1 MFGQLFGKHLVKKG
15 ILTEGEYRDAV
26 AEHLGRRVKIGTI
39 AIAEGLLTQEQVI
52 EIHRQQRQ
60 FDKLFGDIAIENGF
74 LTQEQVDK
82 MLAKQGSPYLQFLE
96 VLLETGKITISEM
109 EQEFIA
115 FQKENGFS
123 DEDMQALKK
132 DDFERL
138 VPIYAFSSKPY
149 VTDLATLVLRNINRF
164 VTRDF
169 YIGKIEHVGRMDY
182 KCLAG
187 QELVG
192 AMLHWRLW
200 EKQNGMHS

>member
-82 MLAKQGSPYLQFLE
+82 MLAKQGICVRAGLHCAPSAHEQAGTLSTGSLRVSFSPF
-96 VLLETGKITISEM
+96 ISS
-109 EQEFIA
+109 A
-115 FQKENGFS
+115 
-123 DEDMQALKK
+123 QARTASHELKK
-132 DDFERL
+132 FL
-138 VPIYAFSSKPY
+138 KKA
-149 VTDLATLVLRNINRF
+149 
-164 VTRDF
+164 
-169 YIGKIEHVGRMDY
+169 
-182 KCLAG
+182 
-187 QELVG
+187 
-192 AMLHWRLW
+192 
-200 EKQNGMHS
+200 